1 MRALWLLAVADDDGH
16 QVLPG
21 RGARAEQK
29 VQAGQQAARPRA
41 ARRVK
46 SEPVA
51 VLRLPKDSHWKCDSY
66 QHLKVTGQP
75 FAMMNNLNDATST
88 RSFLDEPLEREQVP

>member
-1 MRALWLLAVADDDGH
+1 MGAL
-16 QVLPG
+16 VLNK
-21 RGARAEQK
+21 K
-29 VQAGQQAARPRA
+29 VQVGQQAARPRA

-66 QHLKVTGQP
+66 QHLKVTGRP